1 VVDDLDVVAVRIE
14 HERPVVARVLHGAL
28 AGDAVVL

>member
-14 HERPVVARVLHGAL
+14 HERPVVARVLDGAL